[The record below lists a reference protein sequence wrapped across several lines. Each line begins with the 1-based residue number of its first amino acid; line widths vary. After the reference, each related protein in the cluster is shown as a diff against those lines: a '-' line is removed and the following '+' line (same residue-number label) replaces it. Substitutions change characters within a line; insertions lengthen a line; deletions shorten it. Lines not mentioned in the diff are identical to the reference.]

1 MLPQANIFSVE
12 NQITCRLAQNSV
24 CCLPINV
31 DRWPG
36 SKISV
41 TNRSYQAKFQV
52 SEKRVGVCEGQLEY
66 ERPWIRGLL
75 ERVRRG
81 RLALLVALVIAF
93 VALVAGINA
102 WAVLGLLLL
111 LLIAILS
118 PAKAAPRTPLPAPVA
133 EVEAPVGRSLLPE
146 VSATLSA
153 LDVPVMVLSGDA
165 SVLFQNRAAEKAF
178 GEVALGAH
186 ISASLRSPGILDM
199 VRETIATNAPNQ
211 IEHSER
217 LPSERVYIVRSS
229 PVELDE
235 SAGERLFVLSFRDI
249 SEVRRIDRMRS
260 DFVANASH
268 ELRTPLASLRGFIET
283 IQGPAKSDFKAQERF
298 LGIMFDQTTRMS
310 RLVDD
315 LLSLSRL
322 ELKSHIAP
330 DQKVDLVPLLGH
342 VKDALLPLAKDVGV
356 EIALHL
362 PEGKAEVMGDRDE
375 LVQVFENLIENA
387 CKYGQE
393 GKSVDVLLKNQQGEP
408 VEVTVVDKGP
418 GIPAEHVPRL
428 TERFY
433 RVNIEDS
440 RSKKGTGLGLAIVKH
455 ILTRHRARLIVKSE
469 VGKGTSFTVRF

>member
-1 MLPQANIFSVE
+1 MARIRQ
-12 NQITCRLAQNSV
+12 
-24 CCLPINV
+24 
-31 DRWPG
+31 
-36 SKISV
+36 
-41 TNRSYQAKFQV
+41 
-52 SEKRVGVCEGQLEY
+52 
-66 ERPWIRGLL
+66 ERP
-75 ERVRRG
+75 V
-81 RLALLVALVIAF
+81 LLVALLIALI
-93 VALVAGINA
+93 ALAAGANK
-102 WAVLGLLLL
+102 WVVLGLLLL
-111 LLIAILS
+111 MIITALWHTV
-118 PAKAAPRTPLPAPVA
+118 PAALPKVQLEPVPETIEAPGNRLA
-133 EVEAPVGRSLLPE
+133 EVAAAL
-146 VSATLSA
+146 AA
-153 LDVPVMVLSGDA
+153 LDIPVMVLSGDA
-165 SVLFQNRAAEKAF
+165 SVLYQNRAAEKAF
-178 GEVALGAH
+178 GEAAIGAH
-186 ISASLRSPGILDM
+186 ISARLRSPGILDM
-199 VRETIATNAPNQ
+199 VSETIATNAPNQ

-217 LPSERVYIVRSS
+217 LPSERVYIVRSA
-229 PVELDE
+229 PVEFDE
-235 SAGERLFVLSFRDI
+235 QQPADERFFVLSFRDI

-283 IQGPAKSDFKAQERF
+283 IQGPAKNDGKAQERF
-298 LGIMFDQTTRMS
+298 LGIMLDQATRMS

-342 VKDALLPLAKDVGV
+342 VRDSLAPLANDVGV
-356 EIALHL
+356 EIVLHL
-362 PEGKAEVMGDRDE
+362 PLGKAEVLGDRDE
-375 LVQVFENLIENA
+375 LVQVFENLMENA

-393 GKSVDVLLKNQQGEP
+393 GKTVDVFLKNAPGEP

-433 RVNIEDS
+433 RVSIEDS

>member
-1 MLPQANIFSVE
+1 MEQQTPWTAKLTA
-12 NQITCRLAQNSV
+12 
-24 CCLPINV
+24 
-31 DRWPG
+31 
-36 SKISV
+36 KI
-41 TNRSYQAKFQV
+41 
-52 SEKRVGVCEGQLEY
+52 
-66 ERPWIRGLL
+66 
-75 ERVRRG
+75 RRESFV
-81 RLALLVALVIAF
+81 LLVAVAIAF
-93 VALVAGINA
+93 IAATAGMNG
-102 WAVLGLLLL
+102 WGVLGLLAIMLL
-111 LLIAILS
+111 AIMCS
-118 PAKAAPRTPLPAPVA
+118 SEPRKQITPAPPVP
-133 EVEAPVGRSLLPE
+133 EVDEPARSLLPE

-153 LDVPVMVLSGDA
+153 LDIPVMVLAGDA

-178 GEVALGAH
+178 GEVVIGAH
-186 ISASLRSPGILDM
+186 ISARLRSPSILDM
-199 VRETIATNAPNQ
+199 VRETIVTNAPNQ

-229 PVELDE
+229 PVELGAINGIVGG
-235 SAGERLFVLSFRDI
+235 SGERLFVLSFRDI

-283 IQGPAKSDFKAQERF
+283 IQGPAKSDLKAQERF

-330 DQKVDLVPLLGH
+330 DEKVDLVPLLGH
-342 VKDALLPLAKDVGV
+342 VRDALLPLANDVGV
-356 EIALHL
+356 DIRLHL
-362 PEGKAEVMGDRDE
+362 PEGRAEVLGDRDE

-393 GKSVDVLLKNQQGEP
+393 GKVVEVFLNNGPGRP

>member
-1 MLPQANIFSVE
+1 MNH
-12 NQITCRLAQNSV
+12 
-24 CCLPINV
+24 
-31 DRWPG
+31 G
-36 SKISV
+36 
-41 TNRSYQAKFQV
+41 YQAEFEDK
-52 SEKRVGVCEGQLEY
+52 STSRNREGQLEDKAPWTRSLIARIRQ
-66 ERPWIRGLL
+66 ERP
-75 ERVRRG
+75 V
-81 RLALLVALVIAF
+81 LLVALLIALI
-93 VALVAGINA
+93 ALAAGANK
-102 WAVLGLLLL
+102 WVVLGLLLL
-111 LLIAILS
+111 MIITALWHAV
-118 PAKAAPRTPLPAPVA
+118 PAALPKVQLEPVP
-133 EVEAPVGRSLLPE
+133 ETIEAPGNRLAAVA
-146 VSATLSA
+146 ATLAA
-153 LDVPVMVLSGDA
+153 LDIPVMVLSGDA
-165 SVLFQNRAAEKAF
+165 SVLYQNRAAEKAF
-178 GEVALGAH
+178 GEAAIGAH
-186 ISASLRSPGILDM
+186 MSARLRSPGILDM
-199 VRETIATNAPNQ
+199 VGETIATNAPNQ

-217 LPSERVYIVRSS
+217 LPSERVYIVRSA
-229 PVELDE
+229 PVEFDE
-235 SAGERLFVLSFRDI
+235 QQPADERFFVLSFRDI

-283 IQGPAKSDFKAQERF
+283 IQGPAKNDGKAQERF
-298 LGIMFDQTTRMS
+298 LGIMLDQATRMS

-342 VKDALLPLAKDVGV
+342 VRDSLAPLANDVGV
-356 EIALHL
+356 EIVLHL
-362 PEGKAEVMGDRDE
+362 PLGKAEVLGDRDE
-375 LVQVFENLIENA
+375 LVQVFENLMENA

-393 GKSVDVLLKNQQGEP
+393 GKTVDVFLKNAPGEP

-433 RVNIEDS
+433 RVSIEDS

>member
-1 MLPQANIFSVE
+1 MPWTKSL
-12 NQITCRLAQNSV
+12 LAR
-24 CCLPINV
+24 I
-31 DRWPG
+31 R
-36 SKISV
+36 
-41 TNRSYQAKFQV
+41 R
-52 SEKRVGVCEGQLEY
+52 
-66 ERPWIRGLL
+66 ERPVLL
-75 ERVRRG
+75 AAI
-81 RLALLVALVIAF
+81 LCALVALGADMNKWV
-93 VALVAGINA
+93 VLV
-102 WAVLGLLLL
+102 LLLVVIFTAL
-111 LLIAILS
+111 FH
-118 PAKAAPRTPLPAPVA
+118 
-133 EVEAPVGRSLLPE
+133 EAPVIKPEPDIMLEIESEKPPSRLPD

-153 LDVPVMVLSGDA
+153 LDIPAMVLSGDA

-178 GEVALGAH
+178 GEVVLGAH
-186 ISASLRSPGILDM
+186 ISARLRSPGVLDM
-199 VRETIATNAPNQ
+199 VRETISTNAPNQ

-217 LPSERVYIVRSS
+217 LPSERVYIVRSA
-229 PVELDE
+229 PVEFSGADGRL
-235 SAGERLFVLSFRDI
+235 ERYFVVSFRDI

-283 IQGPAKSDFKAQERF
+283 IQGPAKNDTKAQARF

-330 DQKVDLVPLLGH
+330 DEKVDLVPLLGH
-342 VKDALLPLAKDVGV
+342 VRDSLVPLANDVGV
-356 EIALHL
+356 TINLHL
-362 PEGKAEVMGDRDE
+362 PKGKVEVLGDRDE
-375 LVQVFENLIENA
+375 LVQVFENLMENA

-393 GKSVDVLLKNQQGEP
+393 GETVDVFLKNRPGEA
-408 VEVTVVDKGP
+408 VEVSIIDKGP

-433 RVNIEDS
+433 RVSIEDS

-469 VGKGTSFTVRF
+469 VGKGTDFTVRF

>member
-1 MLPQANIFSVE
+1 MEQQTPWTAKLTA
-12 NQITCRLAQNSV
+12 
-24 CCLPINV
+24 
-31 DRWPG
+31 
-36 SKISV
+36 KI
-41 TNRSYQAKFQV
+41 
-52 SEKRVGVCEGQLEY
+52 
-66 ERPWIRGLL
+66 
-75 ERVRRG
+75 RRESFV
-81 RLALLVALVIAF
+81 LLVAVAIAF
-93 VALVAGINA
+93 IAATAGMNG
-102 WAVLGLLLL
+102 WGVLGLLAIMLL
-111 LLIAILS
+111 AIMCS
-118 PAKAAPRTPLPAPVA
+118 SEPRKQITPAPPVP
-133 EVEAPVGRSLLPE
+133 EVDEPARSLLPE

-153 LDVPVMVLSGDA
+153 LDIPVMVLAGDA

-178 GEVALGAH
+178 GEVVIGAH
-186 ISASLRSPGILDM
+186 ISARLRSPSILDM
-199 VRETIATNAPNQ
+199 VRETIVTNAPNQ

-229 PVELDE
+229 PVELGAINGVVGG
-235 SAGERLFVLSFRDI
+235 SGERLFVLSFRDI

-283 IQGPAKSDFKAQERF
+283 IQGPAKSDLKAQERF

-330 DQKVDLVPLLGH
+330 DEKVDLVPLLGH
-342 VKDALLPLAKDVGV
+342 VRDALLPLANDVGV
-356 EIALHL
+356 DIRLHL
-362 PEGKAEVMGDRDE
+362 PEGRAEVLGDRDE

-393 GKSVDVLLKNQQGEP
+393 GKVVEVFLNNGPGGP

>member
-1 MLPQANIFSVE
+1 MARIRQ
-12 NQITCRLAQNSV
+12 
-24 CCLPINV
+24 
-31 DRWPG
+31 
-36 SKISV
+36 
-41 TNRSYQAKFQV
+41 
-52 SEKRVGVCEGQLEY
+52 
-66 ERPWIRGLL
+66 ERA
-75 ERVRRG
+75 V
-81 RLALLVALVIAF
+81 LLVALLTALIAL
-93 VALVAGINA
+93 AAGANK
-102 WAVLGLLLL
+102 WAVLGLLTVMVATALWH
-111 LLIAILS
+111 
-118 PAKAAPRTPLPAPVA
+118 APPVVREERQEPVP
-133 EVEAPVGRSLLPE
+133 EVVDISRSRLGE
-146 VSATLSA
+146 VSATLAA
-153 LDVPVMVLSGDA
+153 LDIPVMVLSGDA
-165 SVLFQNRAAEKAF
+165 SLLYQNRAAEKAF
-178 GEVALGAH
+178 GEAAIGAH
-186 ISASLRSPGILDM
+186 ISARLRSPGILDM
-199 VRETIATNAPNQ
+199 IGETIATNAPNQ

-217 LPSERVYIVRSS
+217 LPSERVYIVRSA
-229 PVELDE
+229 PVELD
-235 SAGERLFVLSFRDI
+235 GQQPTDERFFLLSFRDI

-283 IQGPAKSDFKAQERF
+283 IQGPARNDAKAQERF
-298 LGIMFDQTTRMS
+298 LGIMLDQTTRMS

-330 DQKVDLVPLLGH
+330 DEKVDLVPLLGH
-342 VKDALLPLAKDVGV
+342 VRDSLVPLANDVGV

-362 PEGKAEVMGDRDE
+362 PEGKAEVLGDRDE
-375 LVQVFENLIENA
+375 LVQVFENLMENA

-393 GKSVDVLLKNQQGEP
+393 GKTVDVFLKNVSGEP

-433 RVNIEDS
+433 RVSIEDS